1 VTSSLLEVRRS
12 ARIALLSLEP
22 ETLTVRPACH
32 LSGFLVYGELSR
44 SLAWRVM
51 QGIGLH
57 AGERLRL
64 LYRNP
69 VHGDK

>member
-1 VTSSLLEVRRS
+1 LESGRS
-12 ARIALLSLEP
+12 ARSALLSLEA
-22 ETLTVRPACH
+22 ETLAGQPACR
-32 LSGFLVYGELSR
+32 LSGFLVYGELLR
-44 SLAWRVM
+44 RLAWRAM
-51 QGIGLH
+51 QGIGMH